1 LSLQEGG
8 TVRQRYMDAER
19 RYQAIK
25 EEVKGRATDLDEA
38 VSQSSQF
45 HDKMDPLL
53 ETLEGA
59 VQRLRQPPPVAAE
72 VEKIR
77 EQLAEHRAQGLELD
91 KLLPSFSAL
100 CARGEE
106 LISRAANDD
115 PASQQQKLCF
125 FSSENKQD
133 RCLLRA
139 EEREGKLNDVLDLAG
154 KFWAD
159 VVALLTTLR
168 DTQDIV
174 KDLEDPGVDPSLIKQ
189 QIEAAEA
196 IKAETDGLREELEF
210 VRTLGADLIFAC
222 GETEKPEV
230 KKTIDEVKTEAFPE
244 VKNSLEAL
252 PEVDPP
258 ARPVC
263 LSDECCLGGP

>member
-1 LSLQEGG
+1 LSLQEGA
-8 TVRQRYMDAER
+8 TVTQRYTEAER
-19 RYQAIK
+19 RYLAIK
-25 EEVKGRATDLDEA
+25 EEVKGRARALDEA
-38 VSQSSQF
+38 VSQSAQF

-53 ETLEGA
+53 ETLEAA

-100 CARGEE
+100 CCRGEE
-106 LISRAANDD
+106 LISRAAHDD
-115 PASQQQKLCF
+115 PAAQG
-125 FSSENKQD
+125 ETP
-133 RCLLRA
+133 RCVFLASLS
-139 EEREGKLNDVLDLAG
+139 EERESKLNDVLDLAG

-159 VVALLTTLR
+159 VAALLSTLR
-168 DTQDIV
+168 DSQDIV
-174 KDLEDPGVDPSLIKQ
+174 RELEDPGVDPSLIKQ

-230 KKTIDEVKTEAFPE
+230 KKTIDEVRKLERKYYFPH
-244 VKNSLEAL
+244 VILTNQKLFGCDLN
-252 PEVDPP
+252 
-258 ARPVC
+258 
-263 LSDECCLGGP
+263 

>member
-115 PASQQQKLCF
+115 PA
-125 FSSENKQD
+125 
-133 RCLLRA
+133 LLHDEMEQ

-230 KKTIDEVKTEAFPE
+230 KKTIDEVKTETFPE

-258 ARPVC
+258 VHPVC

>member
-1 LSLQEGG
+1 LSLQEGAAV
-8 TVRQRYMDAER
+8 TQRYTDAER
-19 RYQAIK
+19 RYLAIK
-25 EEVKGRATDLDEA
+25 EEVKGRAAALDEA
-38 VSQSSQF
+38 VSQSAQF

-106 LISRAANDD
+106 LISRAAHDD
-115 PASQQQKLCF
+115 PAAQGEAQKTLKPNISEDLCG
-125 FSSENKQD
+125 NIRQ
-133 RCLLRA
+133 RA
-139 EEREGKLNDVLDLAG
+139 EDRESKLNDVLDLAG
-154 KFWAD
+154 KFWSD
-159 VVALLTTLR
+159 VAALLSTLR
-168 DTQDIV
+168 DSQDIM
-174 KDLEDPGVDPSLIKQ
+174 KELEDPGVDPSLIKQ

-230 KKTIDEVKTEAFPE
+230 KKTIDEVRRRTRNEDE
-244 VKNSLEAL
+244 VVHVTISPRSNKYKILKS
-252 PEVDPP
+252 
-258 ARPVC
+258 
-263 LSDECCLGGP
+263 